1 MRQVGVVAEQHQRA
15 RVRWRQRCHRRRLPG
30 RRLQRRQQVREQVG
44 ATGTRRRQRTL
55 AVGEGGVV
63 QADQPLQR
71 RGIGTPPGQLRQRQ
85 ALGILQHQVLGQAAG
100 GLQDL
105 GRLHRI
111 LQPLRIVQAR
121 RLLRSAGR
129 PRAAGQHPLQRA
141 QPRARSRVQVQ
152 RRRGRIVILVLVL
165 AEMEQRVVL
174 RRRQRQ
180 VVRLAPRQQS
190 LGEGGRAIVVAR
202 RTVGDHHRAGPG
214 AIRRQRRR
222 GQPALPVARTQRL
235 HAGGAV
241 RRELAGCHRPLRP
254 GLRGVP
260 GQVFWR
266 LRRCTYAVAHHHD
279 RQAYLRRVRCRGRL
293 GRCDRRTGGAGDAQQ
308 RSHAPC
314 AAHASESESGHGRPQ
329 NFSDRSRNTPRPARP
344 KYSGWLSE
352 ERVPA

>member
-1 MRQVGVVAEQHQRA
+1 M
-15 RVRWRQRCHRRRLPG
+15 
-30 RRLQRRQQVREQVG
+30 
-44 ATGTRRRQRTL
+44 
-55 AVGEGGVV
+55 

-71 RGIGTPPGQLRQRQ
+71 RGIGTPPGHLRQRQ

-105 GRLHRI
+105 GRLRRI

-141 QPRARSRVQVQ
+141 QPAARGRVRVQ
-152 RRRGRIVILVLVL
+152 RRRGCSVVLVLVL
-165 AEMEQRVVL
+165 AEMEQRIVL

-180 VVRLAPRQQS
+180 VVRLASRQQP
-190 LGEGGRAIVVAR
+190 LGEGRRAVVVAR
-202 RTVGDHHRAGPG
+202 RAVGDHHRAGPG
-214 AIRRQRRR
+214 AVRRQRRH

-254 GLRGVP
+254 GLRGVL
-260 GQVFWR
+260 GQVVWR
-266 LRRCTYAVAHHHD
+266 LRRCAHAVAHHHD
-279 RQAYLRRVRCRGRL
+279 RQAYLRRARCGRL
-293 GRCDRRTGGAGDAQQ
+293 GLLGRCRRRPGGAGDAQHRGQ
-308 RSHAPC
+308 TPC
-314 AAHASESESGHGRPQ
+314 AAHACESGSEHGRPQ